1 MADEKL
7 GMPEKTKP
15 EEKMGIPRA
24 LLAAGFMVIM
34 LGVGIGAATDGSPWA
49 KYIALGGVGLI
60 GISILATV
68 VEKISGKSLGRAGQV
83 SSS

>member
-1 MADEKL
+1 MADATLRK
-7 GMPEKTKP
+7 PEEAKP

-60 GISILATV
+60 GISIVATV
-68 VEKISGKSLGRAGQV
+68 VEKIIGKSPGRAGQV